1 MRLQGTC
8 PPSFREST
16 SWIISPSKFWTAT
29 IFIHAHL
36 QVVYY
41 KCAKFHKNP
50 ISRLGGI
57 VLTRYMPSFFSWKYK
72 LNYLPFQILDSDH
85 ISSCTSA
92 GSVLQLCKVSQK
104 SNKPLRRSCAYKV
117 HDTPFRESISWIISL
132 SKFWTATIFLHAH
145 LQVVYYKCVKFYKN
159 LIGRLGGIA
168 LTRYMPSF
176 FSWKYKLNYLPF
188 QILDSDHISSCT
200 SAGSVLQMC
209 KVS

>member
-1 MRLQGTC
+1 M
-8 PPSFREST
+8 
-16 SWIISPSKFWTAT
+16 
-29 IFIHAHL
+29 
-36 QVVYY
+36 
-41 KCAKFHKNP
+41 
-50 ISRLGGI
+50 
-57 VLTRYMPSFFSWKYK
+57 
-72 LNYLPFQILDSDH
+72 DSNH

-117 HDTPFRESISWIISL
+117 HNPPFRETISWIIST
-132 SKFWTATIFLHAH
+132 SKFWTATLFLHAH
-145 LQVVYYKCVKFYKN
+145 LQVMYYNCVKFHKN
-159 LIGRLGGIA
+159 AISCLGGVA

-209 KVS
+209 IIS